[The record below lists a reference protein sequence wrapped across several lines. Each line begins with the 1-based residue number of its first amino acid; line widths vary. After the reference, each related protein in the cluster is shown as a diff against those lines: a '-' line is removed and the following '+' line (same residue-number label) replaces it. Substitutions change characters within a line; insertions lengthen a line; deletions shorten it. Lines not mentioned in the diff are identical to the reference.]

1 MNSVQFKDELINNY
15 NDYNTIIHTSSEKDY
30 AYLQE
35 GLCIEIVNPNGDN
48 VFVDLLDEI
57 IIKCG
62 NQQQVFDYFLYGDS
76 YISNFMESLYY
87 IDQFLNN

>member
-15 NDYNTIIHTSSEKDY
+15 KDYKTIIHTSSEKDY
-30 AYLQE
+30 DYLQE
-35 GLCIEIVNPNGDN
+35 GVCIEIVNPNGDN
-48 VFVDLLDEI
+48 VFVDLLEEI

-62 NQQQVFDYFLYGDS
+62 NQQQVCEYFLYGDS
-76 YISNFMESLYY
+76 YTSNFMESLYY